1 MAQLGYGMRQLL
13 DQFDADLDELIEDRY
28 NPSAVEAWAQKLKL
42 RLNRDIAPRLM
53 RAEPTIEAKL
63 KELEDRY
70 HADIQALTERLDRV
84 ENRVV
89 IVKEL
94 VGT

>member
-28 NPSAVEAWAQKLKL
+28 NPAAVEAWAQKLKL
-42 RLNRDIAPRLM
+42 RLTRDIAPRLM

-63 KELEDRY
+63 KDLEDR
-70 HADIQALTERLDRV
+70 HRTDMQALIERIDRV
-84 ENRVV
+84 ENRVI
-89 IVKEL
+89 IVKHTKAE
-94 VGT
+94 